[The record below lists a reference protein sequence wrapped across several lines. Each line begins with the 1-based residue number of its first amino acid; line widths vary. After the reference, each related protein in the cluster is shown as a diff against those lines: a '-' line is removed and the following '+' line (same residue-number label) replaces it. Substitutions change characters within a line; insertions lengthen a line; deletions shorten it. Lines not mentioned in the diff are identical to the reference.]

1 MFSTAPSH
9 ERLDTRCRLLLHAEG
24 REGADNNSFSVSG
37 MEDRLL
43 GVSGV
48 VAAAVCAMISTQD
61 EWKSQAVTIPAWLGC
76 GEPPEP
82 SAKGLR

>member
-1 MFSTAPSH
+1 MFSAAPSH
-9 ERLDTRCRLLLHAEG
+9 ERLDTRCRLLLHTEG
-24 REGADNNSFSVSG
+24 REGADNKSFPVSG

-48 VAAAVCAMISTQD
+48 VAAAVFAMISALD
-61 EWKSQAVTIPAWLGC
+61 EWKSQAATIPAWLGC

-82 SAKGLR
+82 SAKRLR